1 MWLHVNHHLPITCR
15 LRLRLLSWKLPK
27 GRQKQQSSRLL
38 SAPLQATPCQLRSN
52 REPGIRLL
60 MLLANRLQMMAS
72 LDLPPRRV
80 LAVHLGGMTA
90 GRLCR
95 LAAVRLAQQVA
106 LSDFSSSTM

>member
-1 MWLHVNHHLPITCR
+1 MNHHLPITCR

-38 SAPLQATPCQLRSN
+38 SAPLQASPCQLRSN

-60 MLLANRLQMMAS
+60 MLLPSRLQMMAF
-72 LDLPPRRV
+72 LDLLAHSV
-80 LAVHLGGMTA
+80 LAVHLRGMTA
-90 GRLCR
+90 GMLCW

-106 LSDFSSSTM
+106 LTDFSSLIM